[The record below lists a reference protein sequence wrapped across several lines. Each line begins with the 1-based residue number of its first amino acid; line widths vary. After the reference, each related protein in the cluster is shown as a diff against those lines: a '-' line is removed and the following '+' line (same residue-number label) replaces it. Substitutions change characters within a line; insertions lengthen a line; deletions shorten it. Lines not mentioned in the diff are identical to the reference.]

1 MTLCDS
7 TYKNGNPCRNRSL
20 PGYPRCGIH
29 GGFSVGSSIRKGNLA
44 QLQHILLTTGQRYV
58 SANDF
63 ITACDYIHIDIIK
76 FIVDKNLVCSHFVE
90 CLRHTTSLLP
100 GVYAILYPLND
111 LSSALNALSV
121 KSEPCCICLS
131 EEDIDVLVL
140 PCCKNVM
147 CSNCVKSWNSRNKS
161 CAFCRASIF

>member
-1 MTLCDS
+1 MTLCDG
-7 TYKNGNPCRNRSL
+7 TYKNGNACRNRSL
-20 PGYPRCGIH
+20 PAYTRCGIH
-29 GGFSVGSSIRKGNLA
+29 GGFSVSSSIRKGNLA
-44 QLQHILLTTGQRYV
+44 QLQHIVLTTGNCYV

-63 ITACDYIHIDIIK
+63 VTACDYIRIDIIK

-90 CLRHTTSLLP
+90 RLRDVMDFDSE
-100 GVYAILYPLND
+100 VYAILYPLND

-131 EEDIDVLVL
+131 EEDVKVLVL

-147 CSNCVKSWNSRNKS
+147 CSNCVKSWNYRHKS
-161 CAFCRASIF
+161 CAFCRAHIF